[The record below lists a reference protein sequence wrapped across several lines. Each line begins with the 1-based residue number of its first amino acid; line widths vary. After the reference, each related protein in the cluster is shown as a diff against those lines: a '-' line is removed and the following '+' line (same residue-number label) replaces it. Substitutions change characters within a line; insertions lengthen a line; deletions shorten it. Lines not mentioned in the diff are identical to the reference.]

1 MTDNNK
7 GRKRPTKTESNMK
20 RNELF
25 EKCVANVNPETRSEV
40 ERNMALSKE
49 FLKEWRNAEIP
60 APIDA
65 ILWGMR
71 KQKQI
76 DEEQSAKEL
85 LYAVNKTA
93 ERTRKEVVE
102 KACKW
107 LMEHISGDVDCNDDG
122 EPFAESFI
130 EERKLAM
137 QIIDDFRKAM
147 EK

>member
-1 MTDNNK
+1 
-7 GRKRPTKTESNMK
+7 MK

-25 EKCVANVNPETRSEV
+25 EKCVANVNPETQAEV
-40 ERNMALSKE
+40 ERNIALSKE

-60 APIDA
+60 SPIDA

-85 LYAVNKTA
+85 LYAVYKTA
-93 ERTRKEVVE
+93 KRTRKEVVE
-102 KACKW
+102 NADKW
-107 LMEHISGDVDCNDDG
+107 LRTHLPRVIDNYPCGNNETTIMLNEDMR
-122 EPFAESFI
+122 AE
-130 EERKLAM
+130 
-137 QIIDDFRKAM
+137 FREDM